1 MGSGAST
8 LTPPSSPEPESPVT
22 VRRHARS
29 SQAVNQN
36 NRHLV
41 RTNEVAP
48 IIIHNCREEF
58 QHVSDFKEPIVFGSI
73 ADNMPEH
80 ALIKGKY
87 FLVKDIPQKTDR
99 KYEFYRA
106 PNFRK
111 ACPNLPVW
119 ACGQPT
125 ERGLSTI
132 LDSLSNEG
140 FTDIL
145 LFNLREEP
153 VLFVDSG
160 SDMLPYTIKDRDNL
174 ESLVLLG
181 RSPQE
186 ADEAEA
192 RVRKEVIDLAILNDK
207 NKFYFYGDIENPQK
221 ELRELT
227 VQYEDN
233 LLVSEEVY
241 SRHMLCS
248 HSVRFKRLC
257 FPLEASPTDEDIDDF
272 LNVFKEQEC
281 STKKT
286 HLARRAKNGSFLTIF
301 LLKMCRIVKQMNRTT
316 PRMFNQATI
325 IFRPRKNAHQKTIIP
340 MTLSLLKFL
349 VKKHDEIWLTYEAT
363 KDLKSQHQSSKK
375 FNSLQKGD
383 YYSVRKLVRIIPNG
397 VSIKNQV
404 DQLID
409 HCSDYCHLRILI
421 YDLVQKLERI
431 ERNGSQKTNDL
442 IDRLFTRCCHLLERY
457 VFLIC
462 FNAYLTEQ
470 FPQWFS
476 LSFSQWMQRQPGLT
490 RIRGNVGSPDI
501 QVPVDLLFTGQHYL
515 VADEYIGLDVLSTQS
530 DVMVSN
536 FRRINIKGFPIYGM
550 AQPARHGV
558 TKVTNH
564 LLSRKVGHTFLVLI
578 NLRNDCSIELDGN
591 TYSIRD
597 SSWLEEPITHPL
609 LHSQELEEKGEEIKK
624 AIKTHRSVE
633 VYHELSEPS
642 EVIEVSS
649 ILTPQELALQ
659 QKLQT
664 LDMQYYRVPLTHD
677 MRPCE
682 QDFDD
687 ISSVI
692 CEHCLKNQPINNTA
706 FLFYCRTGKNRTTL
720 AMAIAGLIMCHIQG
734 FPKGANIGEQER
746 VSCPNA
752 QYTKGDFMIV
762 QKLVRLL
769 PKGQQIKREVDF
781 ILDEIFETM
790 SPMHFHIREVIFVIY
805 NKIKNAKNDEDKQH
819 LKQQSIDA
827 LERYLYLIMFNAYLH
842 HDKKIQWSRSF
853 SEWMKK
859 VAVKIGVYQ
868 LLDNLGFYDFEKV
881 PTSFKTMK
889 ERWCNRGQNLP
900 FQGSFV

>member
-160 SDMLPYTIKDRDNL
+160 SDMLPYTIRDRDNL

-207 NKFYFYGDIENPQK
+207 NKFYFYGDIDNPQK
-221 ELRELT
+221 DLRELT

-272 LNVFKEQEC
+272 LNVFKECPKFFEKSKSCNPGLLFTCNSGQDRATVGSIMGC
-281 STKKT
+281 LV
-286 HLARRAKNGSFLTIF
+286 LAQKYGFPQDL
-301 LLKMCRIVKQMNRTT
+301 NR
-316 PRMFNQATI
+316 
-325 IFRPRKNAHQKTIIP
+325 
-340 MTLSLLKFL
+340 
-349 VKKHDEIWLTYEAT
+349 
-363 KDLKSQHQSSKK
+363 SQHQSSKK

-397 VSIKNQV
+397 VHIKNQV

-501 QVPVDLLFTGQHYL
+501 QVPVNLLFTGQHYL

-609 LHSQELEEKGEEIKK
+609 LHSQELEEIGEEIKK

-677 MRPCE
+677 MTPCE

-805 NKIKNAKNDEDKQH
+805 NKIKNAKNDEDKQN

>member
-1 MGSGAST
+1 MGTAEST
-8 LTPPSSPEPESPVT
+8 
-22 VRRHARS
+22 
-29 SQAVNQN
+29 AVNQN

-160 SDMLPYTIKDRDNL
+160 SDMLPYTIRDRDNL

-272 LNVFKEQEC
+272 LNVFKECPKFFEKSKSCNPGLLFTCNSGQDRATVGSIMGC
-281 STKKT
+281 LV
-286 HLARRAKNGSFLTIF
+286 LAQKYGFPQDL
-301 LLKMCRIVKQMNRTT
+301 NR
-316 PRMFNQATI
+316 
-325 IFRPRKNAHQKTIIP
+325 
-340 MTLSLLKFL
+340 
-349 VKKHDEIWLTYEAT
+349 
-363 KDLKSQHQSSKK
+363 SQHQSSKK
-375 FNSLQKGD
+375 YNSLQKGD

-397 VSIKNQV
+397 VHIKNQV

-597 SSWLEEPITHPL
+597 SSCLEEPITHPL
-609 LHSQELEEKGEEIKK
+609 LHSQELEEIGEEIKK

-677 MRPCE
+677 MTPCE

-819 LKQQSIDA
+819 LKQQSIDS

>member
-1 MGSGAST
+1 
-8 LTPPSSPEPESPVT
+8 
-22 VRRHARS
+22 
-29 SQAVNQN
+29 
-36 NRHLV
+36 
-41 RTNEVAP
+41 
-48 IIIHNCREEF
+48 
-58 QHVSDFKEPIVFGSI
+58 
-73 ADNMPEH
+73 MPEH

-272 LNVFKEQEC
+272 LNVFKECPKFFEKSKSCNPGLLFTCNSGQDRATVGSIMGC
-281 STKKT
+281 LV
-286 HLARRAKNGSFLTIF
+286 LA
-301 LLKMCRIVKQMNRTT
+301 
-316 PRMFNQATI
+316 
-325 IFRPRKNAHQKTIIP
+325 QKYGFP
-340 MTLSLLKFL
+340 Q
-349 VKKHDEIWLTYEAT
+349 
-363 KDLKSQHQSSKK
+363 DLKSQHQSSKK

-383 YYSVRKLVRIIPNG
+383 YYSVQKLVRIIPNG
-397 VSIKNQV
+397 VHIKNQV

>member
-1 MGSGAST
+1 M
-8 LTPPSSPEPESPVT
+8 
-22 VRRHARS
+22 
-29 SQAVNQN
+29 AVNQN

-160 SDMLPYTIKDRDNL
+160 SDMLPYTIRDRDNL

-207 NKFYFYGDIENPQK
+207 NKFYFYGDIDNPQK
-221 ELRELT
+221 DLRELT

-272 LNVFKEQEC
+272 LNVFKECPKFFEKSKSCNPGLLFTCNSGQDRATVGSIMGC
-281 STKKT
+281 LV
-286 HLARRAKNGSFLTIF
+286 LAQKYGFPQDL
-301 LLKMCRIVKQMNRTT
+301 NR
-316 PRMFNQATI
+316 
-325 IFRPRKNAHQKTIIP
+325 
-340 MTLSLLKFL
+340 
-349 VKKHDEIWLTYEAT
+349 
-363 KDLKSQHQSSKK
+363 SQHQSSKK

-397 VSIKNQV
+397 VHIKNQV

-501 QVPVDLLFTGQHYL
+501 QVPVNLLFTGQHYL

-609 LHSQELEEKGEEIKK
+609 LHSQELEEIGEEIKK

-677 MRPCE
+677 MTPCE

-805 NKIKNAKNDEDKQH
+805 NKIKNAKNDEDKQN

>member
-1 MGSGAST
+1 M
-8 LTPPSSPEPESPVT
+8 
-22 VRRHARS
+22 
-29 SQAVNQN
+29 AVNQN

-272 LNVFKEQEC
+272 LNVFKECPKFFEKSKSCNPGLLFTCNSGQDRATVGSIMGC
-281 STKKT
+281 LV
-286 HLARRAKNGSFLTIF
+286 LA
-301 LLKMCRIVKQMNRTT
+301 
-316 PRMFNQATI
+316 
-325 IFRPRKNAHQKTIIP
+325 QKYGFP
-340 MTLSLLKFL
+340 Q
-349 VKKHDEIWLTYEAT
+349 
-363 KDLKSQHQSSKK
+363 DLKSQHQSSKK

-383 YYSVRKLVRIIPNG
+383 YYSVQKLVRIIPNG
-397 VSIKNQV
+397 VHIKNQV

>member
-160 SDMLPYTIKDRDNL
+160 SDMLPYTIRDRDNL

-272 LNVFKEQEC
+272 LNVFKECPKFFEKSKSCNPGLLFTCNSGQDRATVGSIMGC
-281 STKKT
+281 LV
-286 HLARRAKNGSFLTIF
+286 LAQKYGFPQDL
-301 LLKMCRIVKQMNRTT
+301 NR
-316 PRMFNQATI
+316 
-325 IFRPRKNAHQKTIIP
+325 
-340 MTLSLLKFL
+340 
-349 VKKHDEIWLTYEAT
+349 
-363 KDLKSQHQSSKK
+363 SQHQSSKK
-375 FNSLQKGD
+375 YNSLQKGD

-397 VSIKNQV
+397 VHIKNQV

-597 SSWLEEPITHPL
+597 SSCLEEPITHPL
-609 LHSQELEEKGEEIKK
+609 LHSQELEEIGEEIKK

-677 MRPCE
+677 MTPCE

-819 LKQQSIDA
+819 LKQQSIDS

>member
-1 MGSGAST
+1 MGTAEST
-8 LTPPSSPEPESPVT
+8 
-22 VRRHARS
+22 
-29 SQAVNQN
+29 AVNQN

-160 SDMLPYTIKDRDNL
+160 SDMLPYTIRDRDNL

-207 NKFYFYGDIENPQK
+207 NKFYFYGDIDNPQK
-221 ELRELT
+221 DLRELT

-272 LNVFKEQEC
+272 LNVFKECPKFFEKSKSCNPGLLFTCNSGQDRATVGSIMGC
-281 STKKT
+281 LV
-286 HLARRAKNGSFLTIF
+286 LAQKYGFPQDL
-301 LLKMCRIVKQMNRTT
+301 NR
-316 PRMFNQATI
+316 
-325 IFRPRKNAHQKTIIP
+325 
-340 MTLSLLKFL
+340 
-349 VKKHDEIWLTYEAT
+349 
-363 KDLKSQHQSSKK
+363 SQHQSSKK

-397 VSIKNQV
+397 VHIKNQV

-501 QVPVDLLFTGQHYL
+501 QVPVNLLFTGQHYL

-609 LHSQELEEKGEEIKK
+609 LHSQELEEIGEEIKK

-677 MRPCE
+677 MTPCE

-805 NKIKNAKNDEDKQH
+805 NKIKNAKNDEDKQN

>member
-1 MGSGAST
+1 M
-8 LTPPSSPEPESPVT
+8 
-22 VRRHARS
+22 
-29 SQAVNQN
+29 AVNQN

-160 SDMLPYTIKDRDNL
+160 SDMLPYTIRDRDNL

-272 LNVFKEQEC
+272 LNVFKECPKFFEKSKSCNPGLLFTCNSGQDRATVGSIMGC
-281 STKKT
+281 LV
-286 HLARRAKNGSFLTIF
+286 LAQKYGFPQDL
-301 LLKMCRIVKQMNRTT
+301 NR
-316 PRMFNQATI
+316 
-325 IFRPRKNAHQKTIIP
+325 
-340 MTLSLLKFL
+340 
-349 VKKHDEIWLTYEAT
+349 
-363 KDLKSQHQSSKK
+363 SQHQSSKK
-375 FNSLQKGD
+375 YNSLQKGD

-397 VSIKNQV
+397 VHIKNQV

-597 SSWLEEPITHPL
+597 SSCLEEPITHPL
-609 LHSQELEEKGEEIKK
+609 LHSQELEEIGEEIKK

-677 MRPCE
+677 MTPCE

-819 LKQQSIDA
+819 LKQQSIDS

>member
-160 SDMLPYTIKDRDNL
+160 SDMLPYTIRDRDNL

-207 NKFYFYGDIENPQK
+207 NKFYFYGDIDNPQK
-221 ELRELT
+221 DLRELT

-272 LNVFKEQEC
+272 LNVFKECPKFFEKSKSCNPGLLFTCNSGQDRATVGSIMGC
-281 STKKT
+281 LV
-286 HLARRAKNGSFLTIF
+286 LA
-301 LLKMCRIVKQMNRTT
+301 
-316 PRMFNQATI
+316 
-325 IFRPRKNAHQKTIIP
+325 QKYGFP
-340 MTLSLLKFL
+340 Q
-349 VKKHDEIWLTYEAT
+349 
-363 KDLKSQHQSSKK
+363 DLKSQHQSSKK

-397 VSIKNQV
+397 VHIKNQV

-501 QVPVDLLFTGQHYL
+501 QVPVNLLFTGQHYL

-609 LHSQELEEKGEEIKK
+609 LHSQELEEIGEEIKK

-677 MRPCE
+677 MTPCE

-805 NKIKNAKNDEDKQH
+805 NKIKNAKNDEDKQN

>member
-160 SDMLPYTIKDRDNL
+160 SDMLPYTIRDRDNL

-272 LNVFKEQEC
+272 LNVFKECPKFFEKSKSCNPGLLFTCNSGQDRATVGSIMGC
-281 STKKT
+281 LV
-286 HLARRAKNGSFLTIF
+286 LA
-301 LLKMCRIVKQMNRTT
+301 
-316 PRMFNQATI
+316 
-325 IFRPRKNAHQKTIIP
+325 QKYGFP
-340 MTLSLLKFL
+340 Q
-349 VKKHDEIWLTYEAT
+349 
-363 KDLKSQHQSSKK
+363 DLKSQHQSSKK
-375 FNSLQKGD
+375 YNSLQKGD

-397 VSIKNQV
+397 VHIKNQV

-597 SSWLEEPITHPL
+597 SSCLEEPITHPL
-609 LHSQELEEKGEEIKK
+609 LHSQELEEIGEEIKK

-677 MRPCE
+677 MTPCE

-819 LKQQSIDA
+819 LKQQSIDS

>member
-272 LNVFKEQEC
+272 LNVFKECPKFFEKSKSCNPGLLFTCNSGQDRATVGSIMGC
-281 STKKT
+281 LV
-286 HLARRAKNGSFLTIF
+286 LA
-301 LLKMCRIVKQMNRTT
+301 
-316 PRMFNQATI
+316 
-325 IFRPRKNAHQKTIIP
+325 QKYGFP
-340 MTLSLLKFL
+340 Q
-349 VKKHDEIWLTYEAT
+349 
-363 KDLKSQHQSSKK
+363 DLKSQHQSSKK

-383 YYSVRKLVRIIPNG
+383 YYSVQKLVRIIPNG
-397 VSIKNQV
+397 VHIKNQV